1 MKFEKTPNHVAII
14 MDGNRRWARE
24 KGLPTLIGHKKG
36 YDKFKEMGE
45 ACLERGIKILTV
57 YAFSTENWN
66 RSKKEINY
74 LMNLLKNAVT
84 KHSKELHKKDI
95 RLQIIGRMSRL
106 PQDLQES
113 IKKAV
118 ELTKNNKKGI
128 LNIALNYGGHAEIV
142 DAVKSIIKNKV
153 SVQKVDES
161 LFEKYLYTAGMP
173 QVDLLIRTGGEMRIS
188 NFLPWQLAYA
198 ELYFTPKYWPDFTE
212 KDLDDALADYNK
224 RERRIGK

>member
-1 MKFEKTPNHVAII
+1 MKFKKIPNHVAII
-14 MDGNRRWARE
+14 MDGNRRWAHE
-24 KGLPTLIGHKKG
+24 KCLPTLIGHKKG

-95 RLQIIGRMSRL
+95 KLQILGRISRL
-106 PQDLQES
+106 PQDLQEA

-128 LNIALNYGGHAEIV
+128 LNIALNYGGHAEII
-142 DAVKSIIKNKV
+142 DAVKSMMNDKV
-153 SVQKVDES
+153 SAQKVDES

-212 KDLDDALADYNK
+212 KDLDDALVDYNK

>member
-1 MKFEKTPNHVAII
+1 MKFKKIPNHVAII
-14 MDGNRRWARE
+14 MDGNRRWAHE
-24 KGLPTLIGHKKG
+24 KGLPTLVGHKKG
-36 YDKFKEMGE
+36 YDKFREMGE

-95 RLQIIGRMSRL
+95 KLQILGRISRL
-106 PQDLQES
+106 PQDLQEA

-128 LNIALNYGGHAEIV
+128 LNIALNYGGHAEII
-142 DAVKSIIKNKV
+142 DAVKSMMNDKV
-153 SVQKVDES
+153 SAQKVDES

-212 KDLDDALADYNK
+212 KDLDDALVDYNK
-224 RERRIGK
+224 RERRMGK

>member
-1 MKFEKTPNHVAII
+1 MKFKKIPNHVAII
-14 MDGNRRWARE
+14 MDGNRRWAHE
-24 KGLPTLIGHKKG
+24 KGLPTLVGHKKG
-36 YDKFKEMGE
+36 YDKFREMGE

-95 RLQIIGRMSRL
+95 KLQILGRISRL
-106 PQDLQES
+106 PQDLQEA

-128 LNIALNYGGHAEIV
+128 LNIALNYGGHAEII
-142 DAVKSIIKNKV
+142 DAVKSIMNDKV

-212 KDLDDALADYNK
+212 KDLDDALVDYNK
-224 RERRIGK
+224 RERRMGK

>member
-1 MKFEKTPNHVAII
+1 MKFKKIPNHVAII
-14 MDGNRRWARE
+14 MDGNRRWAHE
-24 KGLPTLIGHKKG
+24 KGLPTLVGHKKG
-36 YDKFKEMGE
+36 YDKFREMGE

-95 RLQIIGRMSRL
+95 KLQILGRISRL
-106 PQDLQES
+106 PQDLQEA

-128 LNIALNYGGHAEIV
+128 LNIALNYGGHAEII
-142 DAVKSIIKNKV
+142 DAVKSIMNDKV
-153 SVQKVDES
+153 SAQKVDES

-212 KDLDDALADYNK
+212 KDLDDALVDYNK
-224 RERRIGK
+224 RERRMGK